1 MSSTQKRAFA
11 LVAAA
16 AVGAL
21 ALTGCGAGS
30 RTGNANA
37 TEVTCDYTA
46 PDSATTVNVLAYNSS
61 AIDPFTNTMVSS
73 CSKDDVTVKHD
84 PIDFGGQVTKTT
96 ATLAGETG
104 TYDIVETY
112 GFVIPGLATDEKLV
126 PLDDLFDKY
135 ADEYGLDEIS
145 ESMRTG
151 MSYDGKLYALPMQAQ
166 MFVMAYRADVF
177 EDLGLEVP
185 TTFEE
190 MIAAAEAIQAEGTMP
205 YPIAL
210 PWLATSDVST
220 SFQAAMNSLG
230 ADFVD
235 ESGEVTLDTPE
246 AQQALEGML
255 ALVPYMDPQVTT
267 FDQPKVQ
274 QQMYN
279 GTAAMSIMFS
289 GRMNDLTLDTNSN
302 LAESFAFAA
311 PPKLSDDAEY
321 AYNRL
326 SIDGWSIP
334 FNTKLDHD
342 MLFVMMASAVSEDA
356 STASVPAAYPARE
369 GMVTADNSPYGE
381 AANDSIAAAMPPV
394 VSPILADL
402 TNEIRPILVQVLS
415 GNVSVE
421 DGMAQMQAAGEAFV
435 G

>member
-1 MSSTQKRAFA
+1 MSTTTKRVSA
-11 LVAAA
+11 LIAVAV
-16 AVGAL
+16 VGAV

-61 AIDPFTNTMVSS
+61 AIDPFTDTMVSS
-73 CSKDDVTVKHD
+73 CTKDDVTVKHD

-96 ATLAGETG
+96 ATLAGDTG
-104 TYDIVETY
+104 TYDIIETY

-135 ADEYGLDEIS
+135 ADDYGLNDIS
-145 ESMRTG
+145 ESMRQG
-151 MSYDGKLYALPMQAQ
+151 MSYDGQLYALPMQAQ

-177 EDLGLEVP
+177 EELGLDVP
-185 TTFEE
+185 TTFPE
-190 MIAAAEAIQAEGTMP
+190 MMEAAEAIKAAGLME

-210 PWLATSDVST
+210 PWLATADVST
-220 SFQAAMNSLG
+220 SFQATMNSLG
-230 ADFVD
+230 ADFVNED
-235 ESGEVTLDTPE
+235 GDVTLDTPE
-246 AQQALEGML
+246 AQEALEAMM
-255 ALVPYMDPQVTT
+255 ALMPYMDPQVTT
-267 FDQPKVQ
+267 FDQPTVQ

-289 GRMNDLTLDTNSN
+289 GRMNDLTLETNSQ
-302 LAESFAFAA
+302 LADTFDFAA
-311 PPKLSDDAEY
+311 PPKVSDEAEY
-321 AYNRL
+321 AYDRL

-356 STASVPAAYPARE
+356 SKASVPAAYPARE
-369 GMVTADNSPYGE
+369 GMVTAENSPYGE
-381 AANDSIAAAMPPV
+381 AANESIAAAMPPI
-394 VSPILADL
+394 VSPVLADI
-402 TNEIRPILVQVLS
+402 TNEIRPILVEVLTGS
-415 GNVSVE
+415 TTVE
-421 DGMAQMQAAGEAFV
+421 DGMARMQAAAEAIA